1 MKYKTFS
8 LIIKVALIS
17 IPILFYFFVIR
28 SCVSKMTN
36 AIQQEEERTKREALA
51 AAKDTIKAAHE
62 EKADSQEL
70 SLSSIQREILQLQKQ
85 PISTGKP
92 DGKGSLKRF
101 IVKDDI
107 KIDMRCDKTKGFT
120 TWNRL
125 KIDLDG
131 DKKYDEKWNFRDDG
145 TVARFV
151 APDDDENY
159 TVEYRLTKDVWKLK

>member
-8 LIIKVALIS
+8 IIIKAVLIA
-17 IPILFYFFVIR
+17 IPILIYVFVVR
-28 SCVSKMTN
+28 SCVSGMSD
-36 AIQQEEERTKREALA
+36 AIQQEEERAKREALA
-51 AAKDTIKAAHE
+51 APKDTVKQTQE
-62 EKADSQEL
+62 ETVGSKEL

-101 IVKDDI
+101 IAKDDI
-107 KIDMRCDKTKGFT
+107 KIDMRCDKAKGFT
-120 TWNRL
+120 TWNRI

-145 TVARFV
+145 TVARLV

-159 TVEYRLTKDVWKLK
+159 TVEYRLNKDVWKVK